1 MTRFKPRLA
10 GLALLAGATALP
22 ALASGSASSASS
34 EGSSASVGS
43 LSTSIETSSDASSKG
58 GDVAQGDYRIIEVAA
73 APARPG
79 TVRVT
84 LQPLAGDGAQGHLF
98 LYVPQATA
106 TGAQLAVG
114 ERVNARERPYG
125 LEFAH
130 GEPLQAFFLV
140 VHDEGARELR
150 TRPVTL

>member
-1 MTRFKPRLA
+1 MNRFKPRLA

-22 ALASGSASSASS
+22 ALGSGSASSASS

-43 LSTSIETSSDASSKG
+43 LSTSIETSSDASSKRD
-58 GDVAQGDYRIIEVAA
+58 DVAQGDYRIIEMAA

-84 LQPLAGDGAQGHLF
+84 LQALATDGAEGQLF
-98 LYVPQATA
+98 LYLPQQTA
-106 TGAQLAVG
+106 AGAQLALG
-114 ERVNARERPYG
+114 ARVNARVRPYG

-140 VHDEGARELR
+140 VHDDGARELR

>member
-10 GLALLAGATALP
+10 GLALLAGTTALP

-34 EGSSASVGS
+34 EGSSASIGS
-43 LSTSIETSSDASSKG
+43 LSTSIENSSDASSKG
-58 GDVAQGDYRIIEVAA
+58 GDVAQGDYRIIELAA

-79 TVRVT
+79 TLRLT
-84 LQPLAGDGAQGHLF
+84 LQALAAQGSEGRLF
-98 LYVPQATA
+98 LYVPQQTVA
-106 TGAQLAVG
+106 GAQLAVG

>member
-1 MTRFKPRLA
+1 MTRFKLRLA

-22 ALASGSASSASS
+22 ALAAGSASSASS
-34 EGSSASVGS
+34 AGSSASFGS

-58 GDVAQGDYRIIEVAA
+58 GDVAQGDYRIVELADS
-73 APARPG
+73 PARPG

-84 LQPLAGDGAQGHLF
+84 LQVLAAQGAEGRLF

-125 LEFAH
+125 LEFAY

>member
-1 MTRFKPRLA
+1 MTRFKPQLT

-43 LSTSIETSSDASSKG
+43 LSTSIENSSDASSKG

-84 LQPLAGDGAQGHLF
+84 LQALAAQGAEGRLF
-98 LYVPQATA
+98 LYVPQQTVA
-106 TGAQLAVG
+106 GAQLAVG
-114 ERVNARERPYG
+114 EQWSMRANVPTAWSLPTANRCRPSSWWCTTKARG
-125 LEFAH
+125 SC
-130 GEPLQAFFLV
+130 
-140 VHDEGARELR
+140 ARGR
-150 TRPVTL
+150 